1 MPGGVRQTRKM
12 YGNVYA
18 QWAFHMGVFHPCW
31 GYLPSYSVG
40 HHPRPPLPC
49 AGEGEVAL
57 QRT

>member
-18 QWAFHMGVFHPCW
+18 QWAFHMGVFHPSW
-31 GYLPSYSVG
+31 GTALT
-40 HHPRPPLPC
+40 PRPPLPC